1 LPEVLNDARPERAFE
16 QLACLGLPGSR
27 WDGVPVE
34 ELSTG
39 KGNLLGDMK
48 DMRNIE
54 LLIFIRFAGISKWD
68 GLGEGIPEA
77 AMDVA
82 RSRTGSE
89 ATLTHGSIH
98 FTPLKPRVR
107 LDSLRPVER
116 SPEIVECLKGLRHL
130 GLDPI
135 TMVQAAALQHRLSDS
150 RELHGKFE
158 TSR

>member
-1 LPEVLNDARPERAFE
+1 MDDPGSSISYPCSLRFLVGPGVPYRLPTSTRSPGILPEVLNDARPERAFE

-68 GLGEGIPEA
+68 GLGEGVVS
-77 AMDVA
+77 D
-82 RSRTGSE
+82 GS
-89 ATLTHGSIH
+89 
-98 FTPLKPRVR
+98 
-107 LDSLRPVER
+107 
-116 SPEIVECLKGLRHL
+116 
-130 GLDPI
+130 
-135 TMVQAAALQHRLSDS
+135 
-150 RELHGKFE
+150 
-158 TSR
+158 